1 MPVSFDSA
9 PPCAMPYAIV
19 PAVVVRV
26 DGNAAL
32 SAAGR
37 DVMVLL
43 PGML

>member
-1 MPVSFDSA
+1 
-9 PPCAMPYAIV
+9 MPYAIV
-19 PAVVVRV
+19 PAAVVLF

-37 DVMVLL
+37 EVMALL